1 MLETR
6 SFDHMLGITYLEHDG
21 CYDHVAPPTN
31 AVPPDDDAGEF
42 GFDIKRFGLRVPT
55 VLVSPLI
62 PAGTVFRGAG
72 ELTIRYKALQCP
84 LHQGA
89 DGGLESLTKEMN
101 CELTPPCDVDVI
113 RA

>member
-6 SFDHMLGITYLEHDG
+6 SFDHMLGITYVEHGG

-42 GFDIKRFGLRVPT
+42 GYQALR
-55 VLVSPLI
+55 
-62 PAGTVFRGAG
+62 PARADGAGVAADCGRYRLQGAG

-89 DGGLESLTKEMN
+89 DGAWKASRKK
-101 CELTPPCDVDVI
+101 
-113 RA
+113 